1 MSAVNDLHHQAMEY
15 ADAALREQRARN
27 ADNAAGL
34 FAQAAEC
41 ELAAIAAMEE
51 PVEPT
56 YSVLHRSAA
65 SMAMN
70 ARRYRW
76 AEQIAAKALAQEPHP
91 EIAEEMRDLLEQ
103 IYFNQRLER
112 NTLSLAGNSIE
123 LSIAG
128 PAVGLG
134 LASPK
139 EVFRRVE
146 YAIKL
151 FIRTAERKRG
161 LEFRGAGQ
169 PQKSIREHFQPFIS
183 VPHSGSFA
191 IGLQFGSSPG
201 QLTLPGI
208 TDAEEVAA
216 EFMLSLEMVEN
227 ASDAQLREHIPDP
240 EYLSNFLSVARKLA
254 PDGERIR
261 RVGLG
266 CATGGAHRY
275 VVITKPAS
283 KIPLPPAPEM
293 TVPYWEPE
301 PVEIQGTL
309 LFADATDP
317 EQHGIKIV
325 DSDRRLH
332 TIQVP
337 VGMLDDIVR
346 PMWHT
351 PVKIR
356 GIRTENPSV
365 IVLQE
370 IFEADDDF
378 L

>member
-1 MSAVNDLHHQAMEY
+1 MSAVSDLHHQAMEY
-15 ADAALREQRARN
+15 ADLAWREQRAGK
-27 ADNAAGL
+27 ADRAESL
-34 FAQAAEC
+34 FAQAADC

-65 SMAMN
+65 SMEMN
-70 ARRYRW
+70 ARRYRR

-103 IYFNQRLER
+103 VYFRERLER
-112 NTLSLAGNSIE
+112 HTLSLAGNSIE

-134 LASPK
+134 LARPK

-151 FIRTAERKRG
+151 FIRTAERKMG
-161 LEFRGAGQ
+161 LEFRGAG
-169 PQKSIREHFQPFIS
+169 PPRKSIREQFQPFIS

-191 IGLQFGSSPG
+191 IGLQFGSPPG
-201 QLTLPGI
+201 QLTIPGM
-208 TDAEEVAA
+208 TDVEEVAA

-227 ASDAQLREHIPDP
+227 SGEAQLREHLPDP
-240 EYLSNFLSVARKLA
+240 EYLSNFLSVAKKLA

-266 CATGGAHRY
+266 CAAGAHRY

-283 KIPLPPAPEM
+283 EIPLPPAPEM
-293 TVPYWEPE
+293 TVPYLEPE

-309 LFADATDP
+309 LFADATDA
-317 EQHGIKIV
+317 ERHGIKIV
-325 DSDRRLH
+325 DSDERLH

-346 PMWHT
+346 PMWHM

-356 GIRTENPSV
+356 GVRAENSGV

-370 IFEADDDF
+370 IFEADDD
-378 L
+378 LL